1 MLLMS
6 VDLSYACRNHGRVQE
21 YLLAVG
27 SALRNMR
34 EHAGLSQEE
43 LAQLAG
49 LHRTYVGGVE
59 RGERNITIGS
69 LKKLT
74 DILEVSPSQVLAS
87 AERSMNSSS

>member
-1 MLLMS
+1 
-6 VDLSYACRNHGRVQE
+6 VQE

-27 SALRNMR
+27 SALRSMR
-34 EHAGLSQEE
+34 EHTGLSQEE

>member
-1 MLLMS
+1 
-6 VDLSYACRNHGRVQE
+6 VQE

-27 SALRNMR
+27 RALRSMR

-43 LAQLAG
+43 FAQLAG
-49 LHRTYVGGVE
+49 LHRTYVGSVE

-74 DILEVSPSQVLAS
+74 DILEVPPSQVLAS
-87 AERSMNSSS
+87 AERSINSSS